1 MHHWD
6 PFWAHLASAG
16 YVPVWFHYQAMN
28 HDTSWV
34 AATAALIVAALFAIA
49 VPRTRPACVLILV
62 LTLFWWLGLALFVGA
77 LGLCMTPPRSDNWAG
92 VLGLFVGLIV
102 YLLGTRNWAAV
113 LATCYGSLAGGI
125 GFALTDFP
133 NMLGRAQWG
142 PVGRFE
148 ALHNL
153 DYWKWMEQGFG
164 LVMGFG
170 VGLGFLRILR
180 GNLAPAKEDV
190 AEGPMDW
197 LALIFLFV
205 IVMWENLFKNVR
217 NWYGHHDI
225 EEALFG
231 LNPRVWFVIV
241 GVVLTLAMLLAI
253 YRHRREAF
261 ILWIS
266 VIAAFMQAFPS
277 MNRKGVLLVHT
288 SFWLTGGVCTL
299 IVLSLREQPAPVAQ
313 DARAADDRGWLPG
326 WKYWAVW
333 ACTPVLIWLLATLTV
348 ASHTDRKL
356 EGSQQ
361 RFETQRIIPTE

>member
-1 MHHWD
+1 LGLAVTRPRSYFHAFAAPLAVIYLLWKCLELRVLSDGTERLSIMGYLMHHWD

-241 GVVLTLAMLLAI
+241 GVVL
-253 YRHRREAF
+253 
-261 ILWIS
+261 
-266 VIAAFMQAFPS
+266 
-277 MNRKGVLLVHT
+277 
-288 SFWLTGGVCTL
+288 
-299 IVLSLREQPAPVAQ
+299 
-313 DARAADDRGWLPG
+313 
-326 WKYWAVW
+326 
-333 ACTPVLIWLLATLTV
+333 
-348 ASHTDRKL
+348 
-356 EGSQQ
+356 
-361 RFETQRIIPTE
+361 